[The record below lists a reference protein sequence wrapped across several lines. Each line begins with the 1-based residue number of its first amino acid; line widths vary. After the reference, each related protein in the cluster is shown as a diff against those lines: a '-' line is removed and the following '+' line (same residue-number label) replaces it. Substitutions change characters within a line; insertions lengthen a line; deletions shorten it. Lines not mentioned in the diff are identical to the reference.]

1 MLPTARIPES
11 PKPVR
16 LRKARHRRLIPVY
29 IVAGLTILI
38 ALFILYEKFDVYAAR
53 NSDSYPYLQQ
63 KLREIL
69 EQRDKGIVLP
79 DP

>member
-1 MLPTARIPES
+1 
-11 PKPVR
+11 
-16 LRKARHRRLIPVY
+16 
-29 IVAGLTILI
+29 
-38 ALFILYEKFDVYAAR
+38 LYEKFDVYAAR